1 MEYTVSQL
9 AKMSGVSTRT
19 LRYYDE
25 IGLLSP
31 VRIEHNKYRIY
42 GKKEVDLLQQILFYR
57 ELGVSLERIDQ
68 IIKAPD
74 FDKEMALEEHLSA
87 LLQRKDQIESLI
99 DNVTKT
105 IRTLKGETIMTDKEK
120 FEGFKKKMI
129 SKNEAQY
136 GKEIREK
143 YGDDA
148 IDASYENIKGM
159 SKEKWEESQ
168 KLSGQINELLQMAF
182 EEGDSAGPTA
192 RKVCELHGK
201 WLCMFWK
208 EGTFSEEAHKA
219 LADGYVADERFTAY
233 YDKIA
238 PGCTRFL
245 RDAIYSYY
253 KK

>member
-31 VRIEHNKYRIY
+31 ARIEHNKYRIY

-57 ELGVSLERIDQ
+57 ELGVPLERIDQ

-74 FDKEMALEEHLSA
+74 FDKRKALEEHLSA

-120 FEGFKKKMI
+120 FEGFKKEVI
-129 SKNEAQY
+129 SKNEAKY

-143 YGDDA
+143 YEDDA
-148 IDASYENIKGM
+148 INASYEKIKGM
-159 SKEKWEESQ
+159 SKEKW
-168 KLSGQINELLQMAF
+168 
-182 EEGDSAGPTA
+182 
-192 RKVCELHGK
+192 
-201 WLCMFWK
+201 
-208 EGTFSEEAHKA
+208 
-219 LADGYVADERFTAY
+219 
-233 YDKIA
+233 
-238 PGCTRFL
+238 
-245 RDAIYSYY
+245 
-253 KK
+253 

>member
-57 ELGVSLERIDQ
+57 ELGVPLERIDQ

-74 FDKEMALEEHLSA
+74 FDKEM
-87 LLQRKDQIESLI
+87 
-99 DNVTKT
+99 
-105 IRTLKGETIMTDKEK
+105 
-120 FEGFKKKMI
+120 I
-129 SKNEAQY
+129 SKNESQY

-148 IDASYENIKGM
+148 IDASYDKIKGM
-159 SKEKWEESQ
+159 SKEKW
-168 KLSGQINELLQMAF
+168 
-182 EEGDSAGPTA
+182 
-192 RKVCELHGK
+192 
-201 WLCMFWK
+201 
-208 EGTFSEEAHKA
+208 EEAHKA

-238 PGCTRFL
+238 PRCTRFL
-245 RDAIYSYY
+245 RDVIYSYY
-253 KK
+253 KEQ